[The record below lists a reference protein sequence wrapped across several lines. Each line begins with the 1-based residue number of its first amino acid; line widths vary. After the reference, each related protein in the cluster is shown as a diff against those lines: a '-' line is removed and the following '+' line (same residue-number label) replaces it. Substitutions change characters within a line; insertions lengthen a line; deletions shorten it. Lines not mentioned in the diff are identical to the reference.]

1 MQIGNGKLSEL
12 KLPQFSWKVLEFPTF
27 WAQFEASVHSR
38 SDLDVTTKFDYL
50 LSGTEGKARSA
61 IAGIPLTA
69 ANYTHAVEILKT
81 RFGRPKLV
89 AREHISALWKAPACR
104 EITMQGIQILVD
116 ELMKHLRCLKALD
129 KDPYTGHFPVS
140 EALMPMQREKFSPAL
155 QSAWDLKVG
164 SDDDFKKFLQFA
176 QLQADS
182 LSTPMEDGV
191 REPEKRVEHR
201 TFPKEPLHFK
211 WNNGGRIASSAV
223 AGRAP
228 IRLDM
233 MEKSCIVKRRKS
245 DSAENHIDLFFEEIG
260 EELIL
265 DAINV
270 SIRRRRIDSLTDME
284 ICSDE
289 LESTSEDEEMLRE
302 QLLLSKLEKLKSES
316 KHSAELE
323 ASFGN
328 DSSDS
333 ENEDTLRRILLETL
347 RNKIDQ
353 KHSST
358 YSHTEIADDGV
369 AASSSKVERKPYVYS
384 AEHKSRKLKFVKVA
398 SFSNSTKG
406 MSHSSVKRSK
416 AISLNTQ
423 RAHNLVVN
431 KYKLWKRFSWVASHQ
446 KLCELMKQKP
456 VIISLDESD
465 SESEH
470 EAIKGG
476 SVMNSNN
483 GQKHVSYY
491 EVLGI
496 HTESTD
502 QEIKKAYRRLA
513 LRWHPDKN
521 PHNKVEAEKRFK
533 EISEAYEVLIDNEK
547 RRIYDRHGIDGLRNG
562 GATAGSHTG
571 RGGDFSDFV
580 FRSPFEVFFEFF
592 GGRDP
597 FQDIFGACDPFSPMG
612 FGMDDFFGSS
622 LLSTNGCLS
631 PFGLFNRN
639 PMSHFMQSFMMP
651 NESDFATNVGPGP
664 SFVTT
669 TTFSSSAP
677 GRPAK
682 VRKTTTTNTV
692 VNGRTVITN
701 TVVEN
706 GKETVEVIEN
716 GRLTSRTVNGHKG
729 RPQKHI
735 ENRRLP

>member
-1 MQIGNGKLSEL
+1 MRIRNGKLPEL

-69 ANYTHAVEILKT
+69 ANYTHAVEILTT

-104 EITMQGIQILVD
+104 EMTMQGIQILVD

-140 EALMPMQREKFSPAL
+140 EALMPMLREKFSPAL

-176 QLQADS
+176 QRQADS

-191 REPEKRVEHR
+191 REPEKTVEHR
-201 TFPKEPLHFK
+201 TFRKNRLTS
-211 WNNGGRIASSAV
+211 NGITAAVLRRLLRQGGRRSIWNINNSKEFYK
-223 AGRAP
+223 R

-233 MEKSCIVKRRKS
+233 MEKSCIVKRRES
-245 DSAENHIDLFFEEIG
+245 DSAEKHIDLFFEEIG

-265 DAINV
+265 DTIFDVNHAAKLSLRLFHGKRNFFRYGRNRTTVSRDRNIAAWRSFREKFLKNYSENELDGDSRDEDVAVNWPNSSSNKNAINV

-406 MSHSSVKRSK
+406 MSHSS
-416 AISLNTQ
+416 
-423 RAHNLVVN
+423 
-431 KYKLWKRFSWVASHQ
+431 
-446 KLCELMKQKP
+446 LCELMKQKP

-465 SESEH
+465 SESEL

-476 SVMNSNN
+476 
-483 GQKHVSYY
+483 K
-491 EVLGI
+491 
-496 HTESTD
+496 
-502 QEIKKAYRRLA
+502 
-513 LRWHPDKN
+513 
-521 PHNKVEAEKRFK
+521 
-533 EISEAYEVLIDNEK
+533 
-547 RRIYDRHGIDGLRNG
+547 
-562 GATAGSHTG
+562 
-571 RGGDFSDFV
+571 
-580 FRSPFEVFFEFF
+580 
-592 GGRDP
+592 
-597 FQDIFGACDPFSPMG
+597 
-612 FGMDDFFGSS
+612 
-622 LLSTNGCLS
+622 LLS
-631 PFGLFNRN
+631 
-639 PMSHFMQSFMMP
+639 QSMI
-651 NESDFATNVGPGP
+651 
-664 SFVTT
+664 
-669 TTFSSSAP
+669 
-677 GRPAK
+677 
-682 VRKTTTTNTV
+682 
-692 VNGRTVITN
+692 ITIN
-701 TVVEN
+701 
-706 GKETVEVIEN
+706 
-716 GRLTSRTVNGHKG
+716 
-729 RPQKHI
+729 
-735 ENRRLP
+735 

>member
-1 MQIGNGKLSEL
+1 MRIGNGKLPEL

-81 RFGRPKLV
+81 RFGRPKSV
-89 AREHISALWKAPACR
+89 AREHISALWKAPACP
-104 EITMQGIQILVD
+104 EMTMQGIQILVD

-140 EALMPMQREKFSPAL
+140 EALMPMLREKFSPAL

-176 QLQADS
+176 QRQADS

-191 REPEKRVEHR
+191 REPEKTVEHR
-201 TFPKEPLHFK
+201 TFRKNRLTS
-211 WNNGGRIASSAV
+211 NGITAAVLRRLLRQGGRRSIWNINNSKEFYK
-223 AGRAP
+223 RF
-228 IRLDM
+228 RLDM
-233 MEKSCIVKRRKS
+233 MEKSCIVKRRES
-245 DSAENHIDLFFEEIG
+245 DSAEKHIDLFFEEIG

-265 DAINV
+265 GIFRIFCNYVSFLYLDTIFDVNHAAKLSLRLFHGKRNFFRYGRNRTTVSRDRNIAAWRSFREKFLKNYSENELDGDSRDEDVAVNWPNSSSNKNTINV

-465 SESEH
+465 SESEL

-476 SVMNSNN
+476 SV
-483 GQKHVSYY
+483 
-491 EVLGI
+491 
-496 HTESTD
+496 
-502 QEIKKAYRRLA
+502 
-513 LRWHPDKN
+513 
-521 PHNKVEAEKRFK
+521 
-533 EISEAYEVLIDNEK
+533 
-547 RRIYDRHGIDGLRNG
+547 
-562 GATAGSHTG
+562 
-571 RGGDFSDFV
+571 
-580 FRSPFEVFFEFF
+580 
-592 GGRDP
+592 
-597 FQDIFGACDPFSPMG
+597 
-612 FGMDDFFGSS
+612 
-622 LLSTNGCLS
+622 
-631 PFGLFNRN
+631 
-639 PMSHFMQSFMMP
+639 
-651 NESDFATNVGPGP
+651 
-664 SFVTT
+664 
-669 TTFSSSAP
+669 
-677 GRPAK
+677 
-682 VRKTTTTNTV
+682 
-692 VNGRTVITN
+692 
-701 TVVEN
+701 
-706 GKETVEVIEN
+706 
-716 GRLTSRTVNGHKG
+716 
-729 RPQKHI
+729 
-735 ENRRLP
+735 

>member
-1 MQIGNGKLSEL
+1 MASAARAKSKKEEITVSLNGLLEELDELCTPSLTQTKEDGMQRAMEDWSQYRKTFRRRRAAARALIRQLRKEQENGKLPEL

-69 ANYTHAVEILKT
+69 ANYTHAVEILTT

-104 EITMQGIQILVD
+104 EMTMQGIQILVD
-116 ELMKHLRCLKALD
+116 ELMKHLRYLKALD

-140 EALMPMQREKFSPAL
+140 EALMPMLREKFSPAL

-176 QLQADS
+176 QRQADS
-182 LSTPMEDGV
+182 LSTPMEDGI
-191 REPEKRVEHR
+191 REPEKTKR
-201 TFPKEPLHFK
+201 
-211 WNNGGRIASSAV
+211 
-223 AGRAP
+223 

-233 MEKSCIVKRRKS
+233 MEKSCIVKRRES
-245 DSAENHIDLFFEEIG
+245 DSAEKHIDLFFEEIG

-265 DAINV
+265 DTIFDVNHAAKLSLRLFHGKRNFFRYGRNRTTVSRDRNIAAWRSFREKFLKNYSENELDGDSRGSSNEDVAVNWPNSSSNKNAINV

-465 SESEH
+465 SESEL

-476 SVMNSNN
+476 SV
-483 GQKHVSYY
+483 
-491 EVLGI
+491 
-496 HTESTD
+496 
-502 QEIKKAYRRLA
+502 
-513 LRWHPDKN
+513 
-521 PHNKVEAEKRFK
+521 
-533 EISEAYEVLIDNEK
+533 
-547 RRIYDRHGIDGLRNG
+547 
-562 GATAGSHTG
+562 
-571 RGGDFSDFV
+571 
-580 FRSPFEVFFEFF
+580 
-592 GGRDP
+592 
-597 FQDIFGACDPFSPMG
+597 
-612 FGMDDFFGSS
+612 
-622 LLSTNGCLS
+622 
-631 PFGLFNRN
+631 
-639 PMSHFMQSFMMP
+639 
-651 NESDFATNVGPGP
+651 
-664 SFVTT
+664 
-669 TTFSSSAP
+669 
-677 GRPAK
+677 
-682 VRKTTTTNTV
+682 
-692 VNGRTVITN
+692 
-701 TVVEN
+701 
-706 GKETVEVIEN
+706 
-716 GRLTSRTVNGHKG
+716 
-729 RPQKHI
+729 
-735 ENRRLP
+735 

>member
-1 MQIGNGKLSEL
+1 MASAARAKSKKEEITVSLNGLLEELDELCTPSLTQTNTAGAEFRRGWNGGGNGRL
-12 KLPQFSWKVLEFPTF
+12 
-27 WAQFEASVHSR
+27 
-38 SDLDVTTKFDYL
+38 VTECHADRKRKAA
-50 LSGTEGKARSA
+50 GTETSAVFMESAGIPHLLGPVRGKHPQQKRPGCHYEARSA

-69 ANYTHAVEILKT
+69 ANYTHAVEILTT

-104 EITMQGIQILVD
+104 EMTMQGIQILVD

-129 KDPYTGHFPVS
+129 KDPYTGHFPV
-140 EALMPMQREKFSPAL
+140 R
-155 QSAWDLKVG
+155 

-176 QLQADS
+176 QRQADS

-191 REPEKRVEHR
+191 REPEKTKR
-201 TFPKEPLHFK
+201 
-211 WNNGGRIASSAV
+211 
-223 AGRAP
+223 

-233 MEKSCIVKRRKS
+233 MEKSCIVKRRES
-245 DSAENHIDLFFEEIG
+245 DSAEKHIDLFFEEIG
-260 EELIL
+260 EELRLDTIFDVNHAAKL
-265 DAINV
+265 SLRLFHGKRNFFRYGRNRTSVSRDRNIAAWRSFREKFLKNYSENELDGDSRGSSNEDVAVNWPNSSSNKDAINV

-347 RNKIDQ
+347 RNKMDQ

-465 SESEH
+465 SESEL

-476 SVMNSNN
+476 SV
-483 GQKHVSYY
+483 
-491 EVLGI
+491 
-496 HTESTD
+496 
-502 QEIKKAYRRLA
+502 
-513 LRWHPDKN
+513 
-521 PHNKVEAEKRFK
+521 
-533 EISEAYEVLIDNEK
+533 
-547 RRIYDRHGIDGLRNG
+547 
-562 GATAGSHTG
+562 
-571 RGGDFSDFV
+571 
-580 FRSPFEVFFEFF
+580 
-592 GGRDP
+592 
-597 FQDIFGACDPFSPMG
+597 
-612 FGMDDFFGSS
+612 
-622 LLSTNGCLS
+622 
-631 PFGLFNRN
+631 
-639 PMSHFMQSFMMP
+639 
-651 NESDFATNVGPGP
+651 
-664 SFVTT
+664 
-669 TTFSSSAP
+669 
-677 GRPAK
+677 
-682 VRKTTTTNTV
+682 
-692 VNGRTVITN
+692 
-701 TVVEN
+701 
-706 GKETVEVIEN
+706 
-716 GRLTSRTVNGHKG
+716 
-729 RPQKHI
+729 
-735 ENRRLP
+735 